1 MSSSTR
7 SYSPSY
13 RYVTVYKPRESTPS
27 PSRGSFVLVE
37 RPKRSEPQ
45 QKQQR
50 DYNTSPKRSETER
63 KQYRDYDTSP
73 KPKPKPRRLSDL
85 TGSSRPTR
93 LDSEP
98 RSRSSRPRSMEVV
111 GSEQKRHSSQSRY
124 GTSRDSSRVRFD
136 PIVNV
141 RTYRD

>member
-27 PSRGSFVLVE
+27 PSRGSFVVVE
-37 RPKRSEPQ
+37 RPKRSEPER
-45 QKQQR
+45 KQDR
-50 DYNTSPKRSETER
+50 NYDPSPKRSEPER
-63 KQYRDYDTSP
+63 KQYQDYNTS
-73 KPKPKPRRLSDL
+73 PKPKPRRLSDL
-85 TGSSRPTR
+85 TGSSSRPTR
-93 LDSEP
+93 SESEP
-98 RSRSSRPRSMEVV
+98 RSRSSRPRSMEIV
-111 GSEQKRHSSQSRY
+111 GSEKKRHSSQSRY

-136 PIVNV
+136 PVVNV